1 MSAFVISIQNEVID
15 FARKCIIFAHH
26 THSMCWHQL
35 VVDAWHFNQFWHD
48 GYLMHAVSF
57 QEIGLFFSVI
67 HFNHHYNEWLA
78 ATNINMW
85 KNRLFW
91 KQERWVNARALQRKK
106 NTHTQLRM
114 VSPSWQRYATLLCLC
129 SKHKTTTM
137 NKKNNNGVLPSAAQ
151 DCRTYLKSSNHRPN
165 RAKMMMGK

>member
-26 THSMCWHQL
+26 KHTHSLCWHQL
-35 VVDAWHFNQFWHD
+35 VVDAWHFNQFRHD

-91 KQERWVNARALQRKK
+91 KQERWVNARA
-106 NTHTQLRM
+106 HTKLRM
-114 VSPSWQRYATLLCLC
+114 VSPSWQRYATLLCQC

-137 NKKNNNGVLPSAAQ
+137 NIKKQPRRTAQ
-151 DCRTYLKSSNHRPN
+151 CSTRLQNIFEEQ
-165 RAKMMMGK
+165 